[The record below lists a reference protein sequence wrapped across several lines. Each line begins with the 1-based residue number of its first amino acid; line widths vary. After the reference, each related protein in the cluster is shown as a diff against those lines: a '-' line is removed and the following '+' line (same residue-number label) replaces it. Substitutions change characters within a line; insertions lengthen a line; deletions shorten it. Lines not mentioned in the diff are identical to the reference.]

1 MPITKG
7 FQTLVNEAMAK
18 VTSHSVAEVQAQ
30 MADAA

>member
-7 FQTLVNEAMAK
+7 FQTLVDEAMAK
-18 VTSHSVAEVQAQ
+18 VTTHSVAEVQAH